1 MIRKAWAKD
10 AKALK
15 YYMKKFCIPP
25 IVNRHGIR
33 EVGRKDWIVFIRI
46 RIIISWSLKRPV
58 CVVATVTF
66 VIVENLTYQLRP
78 YGIIENVVT
87 HPDYQKQ
94 GYASALLQRALEI
107 AKAAHCYKV
116 TVATGSKKKSTLIFI
131 GKMDSGWM
139 KRRQECIASNNSNT
153 NILTHLQ

>member
-15 YYMKKFCIPP
+15 YLYE
-25 IVNRHGIR
+25 
-33 EVGRKDWIVFIRI
+33 EVLHPSHSEQEWDQG
-46 RIIISWSLKRPV
+46 SWEKRLDRFYQDPQYHILV
-58 CVVATVTF
+58 AEEAGCVVATVTF

-94 GYASALLQRALEI
+94 GYASALIQRALEI

-116 TVATGSKKKSTLIFI
+116 TVATGSKKKSTLDFYRKN
-131 GKMDSGWM
+131 GFRLDEKTAGVY
-139 KRRQECIASNNSNT
+139 RFE
-153 NILTHLQ
+153 